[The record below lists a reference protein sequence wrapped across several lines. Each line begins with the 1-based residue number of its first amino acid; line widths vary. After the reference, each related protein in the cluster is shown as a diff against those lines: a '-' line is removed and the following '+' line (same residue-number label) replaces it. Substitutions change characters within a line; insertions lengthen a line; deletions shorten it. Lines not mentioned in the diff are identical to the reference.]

1 MNYTESMKRIEEIV
15 AALETG
21 GTPLDE
27 TIKLFEEG
35 SKLLKA
41 CQAELAEA
49 GGKIEQLRLE
59 GTE

>member
-1 MNYTESMKRIEEIV
+1 MSYSESMKRIEEIV
-15 AALETG
+15 AALEAG

-27 TIKLFEEG
+27 TLKLFGEG

-49 GGKIEQLRLE
+49 EGKIEQLRLE
-59 GTE
+59 EIQ

>member
-49 GGKIEQLRLE
+49 EGKIEQLRLE

>member
-1 MNYTESMKRIEEIV
+1 MSYSESMKRIEEIV
-15 AALETG
+15 AALEAG

-27 TIKLFEEG
+27 TLKLYEEG

-49 GGKIEQLRLE
+49 EGKIEQLRLE
-59 GTE
+59 EIQ

>member
-1 MNYTESMKRIEEIV
+1 MKRIEEIV

-49 GGKIEQLRLE
+49 EGKIEQLRLE